1 MSKKYRTKE
10 KRIKINVDFPFL
22 EFSFPVVGVSAMQP
36 PMALAY
42 SLSHPYEYKDLNKL

>member
-10 KRIKINVDFPFL
+10 KRINVNVNFYFP
-22 EFSFPVVGVSAMQP
+22 EFTLPVVGVSAMQP

-42 SLSHPYEYKDLNKL
+42 ALSRPYEYKQIES